1 VDFGPPGRGGFSGQL
16 HACATF
22 FFAFLGVPRDARNN
36 ENRRRNKEKDM
47 TTLPRRGG
55 GELGRELRAMYAFV
69 ERNAN
74 LIKRYWAWE
83 LVWLAYSI
91 VNALS
96 IIFIAEGSSSVTGVA
111 MSAAQINYFI
121 LYLMVGTLV
130 WHYLAMVFDIVS
142 ESIQWERWEGTIE
155 YTFMAPISR
164 LTHLLGQ
171 AAFAMLYGVLHTTI
185 ILGVVAL
192 FFRIDLSNANVPS
205 MLLIVVTGS
214 MSFIGLGMF
223 AAILPLLSPEKGLQ
237 MTNIIKAIV
246 LLVSGVY
253 YEITVLPAWLQ
264 PLAHISPAYYVL
276 KGMRAALLQGAGAAE
291 LLPLAIVP
299 LLITGVVT
307 IPAGLWAFTRAERY
321 AKATGKLKR
330 NG

>member
-1 VDFGPPGRGGFSGQL
+1 MSTLSSGG
-16 HACATF
+16 T
-22 FFAFLGVPRDARNN
+22 
-36 ENRRRNKEKDM
+36 
-47 TTLPRRGG
+47 
-55 GELGRELRAMYAFV
+55 LGREIRGAYAFI

-83 LVWLAYSI
+83 LVWLAYSV

-111 MSAAQINYFI
+111 LSPAQVNYFV

-130 WHYLAMVFDIVS
+130 WHYLSMVFDLVS

-171 AAFAMLYGVLHTTI
+171 AAFAVLYGVLHTAVI
-185 ILGVVAL
+185 IGIVSL
-192 FFRIDLSNANVPS
+192 FFRVDLSNAHLAS
-205 MLLIVVTGS
+205 MLLIVVVGS
-214 MSFIGLGMF
+214 LSFIGLGMF

-237 MTNIIKAIV
+237 MTNIIKALV

-253 YEITVLPAWLQ
+253 YTIDVLPAWLRWMAY
-264 PLAHISPAYYVL
+264 LSPAFYML
-276 KGMRAALLQGAGAAE
+276 EGMRAALLNGADAAA
-291 LLPLAIVP
+291 LWAPSIMP
-299 LLITGVVT
+299 LLVTGLLTV
-307 IPAGLWAFTRAERY
+307 PAGLWAFARAERY
-321 AKATGKLKR
+321 AKATGVLKR

>member
-1 VDFGPPGRGGFSGQL
+1 
-16 HACATF
+16 
-22 FFAFLGVPRDARNN
+22 
-36 ENRRRNKEKDM
+36 M
-47 TTLPRRGG
+47 TTLSRPGG
-55 GELGRELRAMYAFV
+55 ALGRELRAMYAFI

-96 IIFIAEGSSSVTGVA
+96 ITFIGKASGAITGVA
-111 MSAAQINYFI
+111 ISEAQVNTFI

-130 WHYLAMVFDIVS
+130 WHYLALVFDLVS

-164 LTHLLGQ
+164 LTHLMGQ
-171 AAFAMLYGVLHTTI
+171 AAFAIIYGILHTTV
-185 ILGVVAL
+185 ILAFVAL
-192 FFRIDLSNANVPS
+192 FFQVDLSQANFLS
-205 MLLIVVTGS
+205 MLLIVIAGS
-214 MSFIGLGMF
+214 SSFVGLGML
-223 AAILPLLSPEKGLQ
+223 AAVLPLLSPEKGLQ
-237 MTNIIKAIV
+237 MTNIIKALV

-253 YEITVLPAWLQ
+253 YPISVLPSWLQ
-264 PLAHISPAYYVL
+264 PLSQISPAYYML
-276 KGMRAALLQGAGAAE
+276 EGMRAALLEGAGVGE
-291 LLPLAIVP
+291 LLPVAILP
-299 LLITGVVT
+299 LLLTGLIM
-307 IPAGLWAFTRAERY
+307 IPVGLYAFMRAERY

>member
-1 VDFGPPGRGGFSGQL
+1 
-16 HACATF
+16 
-22 FFAFLGVPRDARNN
+22 
-36 ENRRRNKEKDM
+36 M
-47 TTLPRRGG
+47 TTLPQRGG
-55 GELGRELRAMYAFV
+55 GVVGRELRAAYAFI

-96 IIFIAEGSSSVTGVA
+96 ITFIGKASSEITGVA
-111 MSAAQINYFI
+111 LSPQQINEFI
-121 LYLMVGTLV
+121 LFLMVGTLV
-130 WHYLAMVFDIVS
+130 WHYLAMVFDLVS

-164 LTHLLGQ
+164 MTHLFGQ
-171 AAFAMLYGVLHTTI
+171 AFFAVVYGLLHTAV
-185 ILGVVAL
+185 ILAVVSM
-192 FFRIDLSNANVPS
+192 FFQIDLSQADLPG
-205 MLLIVVTGS
+205 MLLVIVAGS
-214 MSFIGLGMF
+214 LSFVGLGMF

-253 YEITVLPAWLQ
+253 YPITVLPEWLQ
-264 PLAHISPAYYVL
+264 PLAQISPATYMLEGIRTALLRGDGPAELFGPYVL
-276 KGMRAALLQGAGAAE
+276 
-291 LLPLAIVP
+291 P
-299 LLITGVVT
+299 LLVTGLLT
-307 IPAGLWAFTRAERY
+307 IPTGLAAFMRAERY

>member
-1 VDFGPPGRGGFSGQL
+1 MITSS
-16 HACATF
+16 T
-22 FFAFLGVPRDARNN
+22 
-36 ENRRRNKEKDM
+36 
-47 TTLPRRGG
+47 RRGG
-55 GELGRELRAMYAFV
+55 VLGRELRAAYAFI

-96 IIFIAEGSSSVTGVA
+96 ITFIGKASSSITGVA
-111 MSAAQINYFI
+111 LTQAQINSFI

-130 WHYLAMVFDIVS
+130 WHYLAMVFDLVS

-171 AAFAMLYGVLHTTI
+171 AAFAVLYGVLHTAV
-185 ILGVVAL
+185 ILGIVAL
-192 FFRIDLSNANVPS
+192 FFQIDLGHANLPS
-205 MLLIVVTGS
+205 MLLVLLTGS
-214 MSFIGLGMF
+214 MSFIGLGML
-223 AAILPLLSPEKGLQ
+223 AAVLPLLSPEKGLQ
-237 MTNIIKAIV
+237 MTNIIKALV

-253 YEITVLPAWLQ
+253 YPIDVLPQWLQ
-264 PLAHISPAYYVL
+264 PLATISPAYYML
-276 KGMRAALLQGAGAAE
+276 TGMRAGLLDGATVGQV
-291 LLPLAIVP
+291 LTPYVLPLFITG
-299 LLITGVVT
+299 LIT
-307 IPAGLWAFTRAERY
+307 IPVGLLVFMRAERY